1 MSDSL
6 MSYADSIYPAG
17 NYMFKVN
24 NRNSRTRCE
33 LCSKLTIKIPERR
46 HDVVLVS
53 LLITLKH
60 ISHLVL
66 VFILNIVHITL
77 NVQLSAA
84 YILCLGDSFRT
95 RTPIFLRKV
104 NLWNTWNALC
114 KIELKK
120 KNLKILNPTAITCSK
135 STIETLEK
143 GDKYVKR

>member
-6 MSYADSIYPAG
+6 MSYADSIYQAG

-120 KNLKILNPTAITCSK
+120 KFKNFK
-135 STIETLEK
+135 SNSHYLFKVNYRNIR
-143 GDKYVKR
+143 KRWQIC

>member
-1 MSDSL
+1 MIATAQTSFSFQHAKIYKSHVLVKKPYHGYLETRFFSKISRKAPMSDSL

-95 RTPIFLRKV
+95 RTPIFL
-104 NLWNTWNALC
+104 
-114 KIELKK
+114 
-120 KNLKILNPTAITCSK
+120 
-135 STIETLEK
+135 
-143 GDKYVKR
+143 